1 MLLMLLNIFP
11 HFLLQIVFSYFPPL
25 KPRWVLW
32 SEKYSSYLQGSS
44 HKTVSWFL
52 KRTLQARRNWQEIFT
67 VMKSRDLQ
75 PRLLYPA
82 KLSFRIEGQIK
93 SFQDEKKTKG
103 VHHHKTIIIWN
114 VKGIYLRKRRSKP
127 WIIKW
132 QQICIYQQLNLKNKA
147 NKENTDNHGNRVF
160 WCLPDGRGC
169 GGMGEEVRGLR
180 STNR

>member
-1 MLLMLLNIFP
+1 MWELPYLSDYKTHPPNMGGNWGCVHLIVQCSLHSHWWNIMLLMLLNIFP

-114 VKGIYLRKRRSKP
+114 VKGIYLRKRRSKLST
-127 WIIKW
+127 IKW
-132 QQICIYQQLNLKNKA
+132 Q
-147 NKENTDNHGNRVF
+147 
-160 WCLPDGRGC
+160 
-169 GGMGEEVRGLR
+169 
-180 STNR
+180 